1 MAVNPMLSSG
11 SAGISQGLRA
21 LDSVA
26 AEVAEFNTGSDLTQD
41 TSGTSGLSQS
51 QAGPAPSTQ
60 DIADA
65 MVDLKLY
72 QRQVQASAKVI
83 ETADEVIGF
92 LLDVR
97 A

>member
-1 MAVNPMLSSG
+1 MAVNPMLTSGANGIQQGIKSLNSVAQEIAELNIKSNPSG
-11 SAGISQGLRA
+11 SEADGMRSEA
-21 LDSVA
+21 LSLD
-26 AEVAEFNTGSDLTQD
+26 
-41 TSGTSGLSQS
+41 
-51 QAGPAPSTQ
+51 

-65 MVDLKLY
+65 VVDLKLY
-72 QRQVQASAKVI
+72 QRQVQASVRVV

>member
-1 MAVNPMLSSG
+1 MAVNPMLNIG
-11 SAGISQGLRA
+11 ANAIAQGMKS

-26 AEVAEFNTGSDLTQD
+26 QEIAELNITNNPSVSAGDGEPVGSFSLND
-41 TSGTSGLSQS
+41 SGPGDMAS
-51 QAGPAPSTQ
+51 A
-60 DIADA
+60 I
-65 MVDLKLY
+65 VDLKVY
-72 QRQVQASAKVI
+72 QRQIQAAATIV

>member
-1 MAVNPMLSSG
+1 MAVNPMLTSGANGIQQGIKSLNNVAQEIAELNVNSNPSG
-11 SAGISQGLRA
+11 SEADGARA
-21 LDSVA
+21 DTLPLD
-26 AEVAEFNTGSDLTQD
+26 DL
-41 TSGTSGLSQS
+41 
-51 QAGPAPSTQ
+51 AN
-60 DIADA
+60 A

-72 QRQVQASAKVI
+72 QRQVQASVKVV

>member
-1 MAVNPMLSSG
+1 MAVNPMLNSG
-11 SAGISQGLRA
+11 ANGIQQGIKSLNSVAQEIAELNIKSNPGASEADGAPIDGVA
-21 LDSVA
+21 LD
-26 AEVAEFNTGSDLTQD
+26 DLA
-41 TSGTSGLSQS
+41 S
-51 QAGPAPSTQ
+51 
-60 DIADA
+60 A

-72 QRQVQASAKVI
+72 QRQVQASAKVV

>member
-1 MAVNPMLSSG
+1 MLNSG
-11 SAGISQGLRA
+11 ANGIQQGIRSLNNVAQEIAEMNIKRDPGA
-21 LDSVA
+21 NEADGVPLDGV
-26 AEVAEFNTGSDLTQD
+26 ELDDL
-41 TSGTSGLSQS
+41 
-51 QAGPAPSTQ
+51 AN
-60 DIADA
+60 A

-72 QRQVQASAKVI
+72 QRQVQASAKVV

>member
-1 MAVNPMLSSG
+1 MLNSG
-11 SAGISQGLRA
+11 ANGIQQGLKSLNNVAQEIAELNVKSNPSEAEADGVRPEA
-21 LDSVA
+21 LPLD
-26 AEVAEFNTGSDLTQD
+26 DL
-41 TSGTSGLSQS
+41 
-51 QAGPAPSTQ
+51 AN
-60 DIADA
+60 A

-72 QRQVQASAKVI
+72 SRQVQASAKVV

>member
-1 MAVNPMLSSG
+1 MAVNPMLNSG
-11 SAGISQGLRA
+11 SVGINNGLRS

-26 AEVAEFNTGSDLTQD
+26 AEVAEFNEGSVAE
-41 TSGTSGLSQS
+41 SGQT
-51 QAGPAPSTQ
+51 AGPAPATEDVAQ
-60 DIADA
+60 A

-72 QRQVQASAKVI
+72 QRQVQASAQVI
-83 ETADEVIGF
+83 ETADQVLGF

>member
-1 MAVNPMLSSG
+1 MAVNPMLTSG
-11 SAGISQGLRA
+11 ANGIQQGIKSLN
-21 LDSVA
+21 SVA
-26 AEVAEFNTGSDLTQD
+26 QEIAEMNIKSN
-41 TSGTSGLSQS
+41 
-51 QAGPAPSTQ
+51 PSTNE
-60 DIADA
+60 ADGVPLDGVELDDLANA

-72 QRQVQASAKVI
+72 QRQVQASAKVV